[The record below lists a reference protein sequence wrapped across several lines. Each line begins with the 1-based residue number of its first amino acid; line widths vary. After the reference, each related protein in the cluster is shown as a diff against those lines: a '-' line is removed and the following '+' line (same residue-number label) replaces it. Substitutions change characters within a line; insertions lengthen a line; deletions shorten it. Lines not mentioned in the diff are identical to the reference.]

1 MCLFF
6 SCCASPADDIDET
19 DCGECSQQCEFIEE
33 IAHFCSSSISS
44 SSSSLRET
52 SYVFFSLNCQL
63 LRGVCRGQ
71 GGRPSYL
78 LLRAACLANRLASI
92 EEFVDAIALQECF
105 DEESTSLLIR
115 KLSAYFPHVIRGKA
129 KSGLVILSKL
139 PVRHSVFHEFK
150 TSSGGERLF
159 FNKGVLGVA
168 LSDPDEDTTVCM
180 FNAHLQSDFW
190 RESRE
195 TREEQAKEMKTF
207 VQKSIHSRVFVGSSS
222 GDVIDAAVVCGDLNC
237 IAGSAEYEKIME
249 VLGGEK
255 QTFRDTLPI
264 GDDDDESLQTFPE
277 CTYSLKKG
285 RYVVVDETTKKKRLD
300 YIFEISEE
308 GEVKM
313 SRRRKTKAR
322 VVRALRDDNNVP
334 LSDHR
339 GIIAAIERVYN

>member
-1 MCLFF
+1 MCGR
-6 SCCASPADDIDET
+6 SVESW
-19 DCGECSQQCEFIEE
+19 EE
-33 IAHFCSSSISS
+33 
-44 SSSSLRET
+44 E
-52 SYVFFSLNCQL
+52 
-63 LRGVCRGQ
+63 GK
-71 GGRPSYL
+71 
-78 LLRAACLANRLASI
+78 
-92 EEFVDAIALQECF
+92 
-105 DEESTSLLIR
+105 ES
-115 KLSAYFPHVIRGKA
+115 
-129 KSGLVILSKL
+129 
-139 PVRHSVFHEFK
+139 
-150 TSSGGERLF
+150 
-159 FNKGVLGVA
+159 
-168 LSDPDEDTTVCM
+168 
-180 FNAHLQSDFW
+180 
-190 RESRE
+190 ES
-195 TREEQAKEMKTF
+195 F

-222 GDVIDAAVVCGDLNC
+222 SDVIDAAVVCGDLNC

>member
-1 MCLFF
+1 M
-6 SCCASPADDIDET
+6 
-19 DCGECSQQCEFIEE
+19 
-33 IAHFCSSSISS
+33 
-44 SSSSLRET
+44 
-52 SYVFFSLNCQL
+52 
-63 LRGVCRGQ
+63 
-71 GGRPSYL
+71 
-78 LLRAACLANRLASI
+78 
-92 EEFVDAIALQECF
+92 DAIALQECF

-115 KLSAYFPHVIRGKA
+115 KSSAYFPHVIRGKA

-139 PVRHSVFHEFK
+139 PVRHSVFHEFN
-150 TSSGGERLF
+150 TSSGGERMF
-159 FNKGVLGVA
+159 FNKGVLGAA

-222 GDVIDAAVVCGDLNC
+222 SDVIDAAVVCGDLNC

-300 YIFEISEE
+300 YIFEISEIKSEE

>member
-33 IAHFCSSSISS
+33 IAHFCSSSLSS

-207 VQKSIHSRVFVGSSS
+207 VQKSIHSRVFVGSASS
-222 GDVIDAAVVCGDLNC
+222 DVIDAAVVCGDLNC

-313 SRRRKTKAR
+313 PRRRKTKAR

>member
-1 MCLFF
+1 M
-6 SCCASPADDIDET
+6 
-19 DCGECSQQCEFIEE
+19 
-33 IAHFCSSSISS
+33 
-44 SSSSLRET
+44 
-52 SYVFFSLNCQL
+52 
-63 LRGVCRGQ
+63 
-71 GGRPSYL
+71 
-78 LLRAACLANRLASI
+78 
-92 EEFVDAIALQECF
+92 DAIALQECF

-168 LSDPDEDTTVCM
+168 LSVPDEDTTVCM

-207 VQKSIHSRVFVGSSS
+207 VQKSIHSRVFVGSASS
-222 GDVIDAAVVCGDLNC
+222 DVIDAAVVCGDLNC

>member
-195 TREEQAKEMKTF
+195 TREELAKEMKTF

-322 VVRALRDDNNVP
+322 VVRALRDNNNVP

>member
-1 MCLFF
+1 MCLFS
-6 SCCASPADDIDET
+6 SCCATEDDIDET

-33 IAHFCSSSISS
+33 IAHFCSSSVSS

-207 VQKSIHSRVFVGSSS
+207 VQKSIHSRVFVGSASS
-222 GDVIDAAVVCGDLNC
+222 DVIDAAVVCGDLNC

-277 CTYSLKKG
+277 CMYSLKKG

>member
-33 IAHFCSSSISS
+33 IAHFCSSSLSS

-222 GDVIDAAVVCGDLNC
+222 SDVIDAAVVCGDLNC

-300 YIFEISEE
+300 YIFEIGEE

>member
-33 IAHFCSSSISS
+33 IAHFCSSSLSS

-105 DEESTSLLIR
+105 DEERTSLLIR

-207 VQKSIHSRVFVGSSS
+207 VQKSIHSRVFVGSASS
-222 GDVIDAAVVCGDLNC
+222 DVIDAAVVCGDLNC

>member
-33 IAHFCSSSISS
+33 IAHFCSSSVS

-207 VQKSIHSRVFVGSSS
+207 VQKSIHSRVFVGSASS
-222 GDVIDAAVVCGDLNC
+222 DVIDAAVVCGDLNC